1 MGLID
6 QILAQG
12 RDSRL
17 YDALVQR
24 TGLTSDVSAGI
35 NWGLGNM
42 FNYEGPMLWML
53 AVYHDRDKTADSL
66 MKVIDGEIDALRTT
80 PVDSATLERART
92 KMRSSLYS
100 IVEEF
105 SGLGKLDL
113 LAAFALFD
121 NDPSKINTLEDGFA
135 AVTPDQI
142 MKTANEWLRPGNRT
156 VYTVL
161 PGASDRT
168 AAGTP

>member
-1 MGLID
+1 
-6 QILAQG
+6 
-12 RDSRL
+12 
-17 YDALVQR
+17 
-24 TGLTSDVSAGI
+24 
-35 NWGLGNM
+35 
-42 FNYEGPMLWML
+42 MLWMV

-66 MKVIDGEIDALRTT
+66 MKVLDAEIESLRTT

-121 NDPSKINTLEDGFA
+121 NDPAKINTLEDGFA

-142 MKTANEWLRPGNRT
+142 MKTANEWLRTDEPHHVHRVTRRDRSNGGGWHAMKPDNICSR
-156 VYTVL
+156 
-161 PGASDRT
+161 GAAEFAET
-168 AAGTP
+168 QHE

>member
-1 MGLID
+1 MM
-6 QILAQG
+6 AQ
-12 RDSRL
+12 
-17 YDALVQR
+17 DA
-24 TGLTSDVSAGI
+24 
-35 NWGLGNM
+35 
-42 FNYEGPMLWML
+42 
-53 AVYHDRDKTADSL
+53 
-66 MKVIDGEIDALRTT
+66 EIESLRTT

-113 LAAFALFD
+113 LASFSLFD
-121 NDPSKINTLEDGFA
+121 NDPAKINTLEDGFA

-142 MKTANEWLRPGNRT
+142 MKTANEWLRKENRT
-156 VYTVL
+156 VYVVL
-161 PGASDRT
+161 PGATDRA